1 MLPMLVM
8 DKAKPM
14 QADEFLII
22 QKWEGSSVENFE
34 RRSKARKKKADKKR
48 MLNKNPVQRLHSILT
63 KISMERLTR
72 HNMVSVF
79 VTGSF

>member
-34 RRSKARKKKADKKR
+34 RRSKARKKKADKK
-48 MLNKNPVQRLHSILT
+48 KDA
-63 KISMERLTR
+63 
-72 HNMVSVF
+72 
-79 VTGSF
+79 

>member
-34 RRSKARKKKADKKR
+34 RRSKARKKKAEKKGC
-48 MLNKNPVQRLHSILT
+48 
-63 KISMERLTR
+63 LTR
-72 HNMVSVF
+72 TLYRDYIVSWLRY
-79 VTGSF
+79 